1 MPRPGSDAV
10 ILVTGFPSLY
20 ARRMIEHIL
29 AEEPGAFIYVI
40 VEPKHAP
47 AAEALLSAMMTAH
60 RERVAV
66 LEGSP
71 TAMDLGLS
79 GAEIRQIRREIDRI
93 HHMVHTSD
101 RAADKKTAFA
111 LNVVS
116 TAEILE
122 IARISSEL
130 KCLVM
135 HSTAAVSGE
144 RQGVVLEADLDEGQ
158 SFRSVVAETRM
169 RAESLARR
177 AMRDLP
183 IAIVRPT
190 TIIGGRISV
199 EAPLS
204 PRGRP
209 APKEELRE
217 AGAPKSAAED
227 AEDAQKPEAAA
238 ADSAR
243 GASPEERTSSIPAPP
258 SDARLEGIYLL
269 VLLLIATPADLTIP
283 LPGRTGEVPLH
294 VVPLDYVV
302 RAARAIGCHPEAPGR
317 TFHLADPSPPSARR
331 VIELVSKANKQRPS
345 RGRVPSDLAK
355 ILLRTPGID
364 RFVRSPRAFVEGLM
378 VPVRY
383 DTRNTDVALAGT
395 GVACPPFESY
405 VEELVAAVHDHIRKR
420 RERRASAIEVEV
432 DDPLS

>member
-10 ILVTGFPSLY
+10 LLVTGFPSLY

-29 AEEPGAFIYVI
+29 AEEPGAFIYVV
-40 VEPKHAP
+40 VETKHAP
-47 AAEALLSAMMTAH
+47 AAQALLSAMITAH

-101 RAADKKTAFA
+101 ATADKKTAFA
-111 LNVVS
+111 MNVVS

-122 IARISSEL
+122 IARISTEL

-144 RQGVVLEADLDEGQ
+144 RQGVVYEADLDEGQ

-190 TIIGGRISV
+190 TIIGGKISV

-204 PRGRP
+204 PKARP
-209 APKEELRE
+209 APK
-217 AGAPKSAAED
+217 GAPNQEPIEKEAPNEREPA
-227 AEDAQKPEAAA
+227 AAA
-238 ADSAR
+238 ADGAPAGPPAASA
-243 GASPEERTSSIPAPP
+243 EERTSTIPAPP

-283 LPGRTGEVPLH
+283 LPGRTGDVPLH

-302 RAARAIGCHPEAPGR
+302 RAAHAIGRHPEAPGR

-331 VIELVSKANKQRPS
+331 VIELVSKASRQRPS

-378 VPVRY
+378 LPVRY
-383 DTRNTDVALAGT
+383 DTRNSDVALSGT
-395 GVACPPFESY
+395 GIACPPFESY
-405 VEELVAAVHDHIRKR
+405 VEELVAAVQDHIRKR
-420 RERRASAIEVEV
+420 RERRVNALEVEV